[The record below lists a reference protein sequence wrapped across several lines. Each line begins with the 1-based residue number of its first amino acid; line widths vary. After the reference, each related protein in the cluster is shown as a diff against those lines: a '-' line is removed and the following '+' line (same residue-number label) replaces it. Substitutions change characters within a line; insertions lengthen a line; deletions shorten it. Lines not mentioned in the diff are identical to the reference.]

1 MVNLQV
7 CQKLASTINSTY
19 HRMDHISVRG
29 SALSIVGEC
38 LLLHPPPNSLYGIT
52 AHLKELPFLFIRVY
66 YVCFFRTLIYFLS
79 PTLLGSDPLLSFSQ
93 LCHPNHRLVNLNIE
107 HVEAHSSRRNSRKT
121 LDYGL
126 PFAIKKL
133 STTST
138 AHDVCRSYKLVSSV
152 SFLKIHQQI
161 KMRLRGV
168 QVSSCNL
175 VSMTRSTSGSIGI
188 GLARGAVRMELRLER
203 RICSNRTTVQCSS
216 DDRMGQELGAA
227 CTQRARAVFL
237 CVCVW

>member
-66 YVCFFRTLIYFLS
+66 YVCFFRTLIYFFLF

-138 AHDVCRSYKLVSSV
+138 AHDVDHINLSALFP
-152 SFLKIHQQI
+152 FLKFTI
-161 KMRLRGV
+161 KLKCDYEVYR
-168 QVSSCNL
+168 
-175 VSMTRSTSGSIGI
+175 
-188 GLARGAVRMELRLER
+188 
-203 RICSNRTTVQCSS
+203 
-216 DDRMGQELGAA
+216 
-227 CTQRARAVFL
+227 
-237 CVCVW
+237 